1 MCAGHPCTT
10 TDAPTD
16 DIGQH
21 QSVSGTESE
30 AGESAPTGTPDDT
43 TKDDQD
49 HVDFDDIDP
58 SASVAKL
65 LPLAVIGFLF

>member
-30 AGESAPTGTPDDT
+30 AGESGPTGTPDDT